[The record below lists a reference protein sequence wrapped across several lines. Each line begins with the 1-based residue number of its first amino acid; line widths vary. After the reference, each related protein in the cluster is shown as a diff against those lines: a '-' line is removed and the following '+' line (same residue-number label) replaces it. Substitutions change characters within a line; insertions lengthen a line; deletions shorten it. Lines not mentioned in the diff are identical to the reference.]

1 MIDYAVCEIGGK
13 QYKVIPGKPLT
24 VTGQLTGQ
32 SGDIAA
38 KVLLLADSGKVKIGN
53 PYLKENLNLKSLG
66 EVKGEKVRVAKFH
79 AKANYRK
86 VTGYRKKFLKVVLD
100 VKKAS

>member
-1 MIDYAVCEIGGK
+1 MIDYAVCEIAGK
-13 QYKVIPGKPLT
+13 QYKVVPGQSLT
-24 VTGQLTGQ
+24 VAGQL
-32 SGDIAA
+32 SA
-38 KVLLLADSGKVKIGN
+38 KVLLLAENGKIKVGH

-100 VKKAS
+100 I